1 MRPRRSVLYMPGSNA
16 RALEKAAGIP
26 ADALILDLEDS
37 VAPEAK
43 AVARRQV
50 AAAVEAR
57 GFGTREVAVRV
68 NGIATPWFADD
79 LSAAVAAGC
88 DVLVVPKISSPAD
101 LDAVARALSGPARR
115 PAVWAM
121 METPLAMLSAASIAE
136 TAASHPE
143 LRLDA
148 LVMGLNDLA
157 KETRAVLSP
166 GRAAFLPWLMTCVA
180 AARAYGLDILDGAW
194 NDFRDTAGCRAECEE
209 GRRLGFDGKTLIHPD
224 QVAIANEVFAPSPS
238 EVVQARKIVAAFE
251 LPENRGRGV
260 ISLDGRM
267 VELLHAETA
276 RRTLAIA
283 EAIGGTV
290 AGSAHADHRDTGA
303 NA

>member
-16 RALEKAAGIP
+16 RALEKARGIP

-43 AVARRQV
+43 AAARRQV

-57 GFGTREVAVRV
+57 GFGRREVAIRI
-68 NGIATPWFADD
+68 NGIASPWFADD
-79 LSAAVAAGC
+79 MAAAVAARP
-88 DVLVVPKISSPAD
+88 DAIVVPKVSSPTD
-101 LDAVARALSGPARR
+101 LDAVARALAARGAATR

-121 METPLAMLSAASIAE
+121 METPLAMLNAAAIAE
-136 TAASHPE
+136 KAASHPE
-143 LRLDA
+143 VRLDV

-157 KETRAVLSP
+157 KETRAVLTP
-166 GRAAFLPWLMTCVA
+166 GRAAFMPWLMTCVA

-194 NDFRDTAGCRAECEE
+194 NDFRDLAGCRAECEE
-209 GRRLGFDGKTLIHPD
+209 GRRLGLDGKTLIHPD
-224 QVAIANEVFAPSPS
+224 QVAIANEVFAPSPA
-238 EVVQARKIVAAFE
+238 EMAEARRIVAAFAR
-251 LPENRGRGV
+251 PENQGKGV

-276 RRTLAIA
+276 RRTLAVA
-283 EAIGGTV
+283 EAIGAYTPGAEASAPPTV
-290 AGSAHADHRDTGA
+290 
-303 NA
+303 